1 MSSNTVC
8 AQPII
13 SIVRKPGSQS
23 GQLDKSWRSLGG
35 HQTHARMTTMK
46 AKPLTAYGDDASF
59 EAAELTKLAEIVDA
73 GALKPL
79 LDDQRFGLDT
89 VGGAY
94 DRLTSGQAIGKVVV
108 DV

>member
-1 MSSNTVC
+1 
-8 AQPII
+8 
-13 SIVRKPGSQS
+13 
-23 GQLDKSWRSLGG
+23 
-35 HQTHARMTTMK
+35 MK
-46 AKPLTAYGDDASF
+46 AMTLTAYGDDATF
-59 EAAELTKLAEIVDA
+59 EAADLPKLAEIVDA

-94 DRLTSGQAIGKVVV
+94 DRLTGGQAIGKVVV

>member
-1 MSSNTVC
+1 
-8 AQPII
+8 
-13 SIVRKPGSQS
+13 
-23 GQLDKSWRSLGG
+23 
-35 HQTHARMTTMK
+35 MK
-46 AKPLTAYGDDASF
+46 AKPLIAYGDDAAL

-79 LDDQRFGLDT
+79 LDDQRFDLDT

-94 DRLTSGQAIGKVVV
+94 DRLTGGQAIGKVVV

>member
-1 MSSNTVC
+1 
-8 AQPII
+8 
-13 SIVRKPGSQS
+13 
-23 GQLDKSWRSLGG
+23 
-35 HQTHARMTTMK
+35 MK
-46 AKPLTAYGDDASF
+46 AEPLIAYGDDAAL

>member
-1 MSSNTVC
+1 
-8 AQPII
+8 
-13 SIVRKPGSQS
+13 
-23 GQLDKSWRSLGG
+23 
-35 HQTHARMTTMK
+35 MK
-46 AKPLTAYGDDASF
+46 AKPLIAYGDDAAL

-73 GALKPL
+73 RALKPL

>member
-1 MSSNTVC
+1 MLLPMLAN
-8 AQPII
+8 QGREKHGEI
-13 SIVRKPGSQS
+13 
-23 GQLDKSWRSLGG
+23 
-35 HQTHARMTTMK
+35 
-46 AKPLTAYGDDASF
+46 LTN
-59 EAAELTKLAEIVDA
+59 LAEIVDA
-73 GALKPL
+73 RALKPL

>member
-1 MSSNTVC
+1 
-8 AQPII
+8 
-13 SIVRKPGSQS
+13 
-23 GQLDKSWRSLGG
+23 
-35 HQTHARMTTMK
+35 MK

-73 GALKPL
+73 GALEPL
-79 LDDQRFGLDT
+79 LDGQRVDLDT